1 MAAPHEVFSFVNK
14 FLSLSLNGENANLS
28 LQCDH
33 GKIAIN
39 LQLHLRQCP
48 PPPYSPNPPPRSQPR
63 QHHQP
68 SPSRLRR
75 STRRAYARAHAQDEK
90 VVKTQKVDPIESSA
104 TTEQVAGLDCSKT
117 AEKASLNGV
126 NDVTEKVLQLE
137 LVGHATDHLN
147 EPIAEQADPTI
158 NSAEVAQEEN
168 NDEKLL
174 HTDDERAKIMEV
186 LEECKNS
193 FTLGLRQ
200 AVRQG
205 VQEAFMPP

>member
-75 STRRAYARAHAQDEK
+75 STRRAYARAHAQDET

-104 TTEQVAGLDCSKT
+104 TTEQVGAPHCRET
-117 AEKASLNGV
+117 AEQASLNDV
-126 NDVTEKVLQLE
+126 NDDTEKVLQLE
-137 LVGHATDHLN
+137 FSDHATDHFN
-147 EPIAEQADPTI
+147 EPIAEQAAPTI

-174 HTDDERAKIMEV
+174 HTDDERARIMEV
-186 LEECKNS
+186 LEECKNN

-205 VQEAFMPP
+205 VQEAFIPP

>member
-1 MAAPHEVFSFVNK
+1 M
-14 FLSLSLNGENANLS
+14 
-28 LQCDH
+28 
-33 GKIAIN
+33 
-39 LQLHLRQCP
+39 
-48 PPPYSPNPPPRSQPR
+48 
-63 QHHQP
+63 
-68 SPSRLRR
+68 
-75 STRRAYARAHAQDEK
+75 
-90 VVKTQKVDPIESSA
+90 
-104 TTEQVAGLDCSKT
+104 
-117 AEKASLNGV
+117 

-186 LEECKNS
+186 LEECKNN